1 MFNILPAIILI
12 IASAYAALQHIYF
25 PHVTEIDFFSVI
37 AEGAIAIIILILLFN
52 LRSLKENKQIHFLM
66 FLGFTILFIG
76 IWTDML
82 DELFEQPKLMTSVL
96 EDLCVVSGFM
106 LVVVGI
112 NKWMQLSQQQSNKLL
127 QLATTDSLTGLFVR
141 RYFNE
146 KANTEFTKCRRYKGV
161 FSLLMIDIDNFK
173 LINDKYGHSCGDTI
187 LSAFSKKLKESL
199 RETEIVARWG
209 GEEFIVL
216 VLESSSEICA
226 DLSEKLV
233 KLPQNTKVLVGD
245 EIISFTVS
253 IGGAT
258 LKDEDD
264 SVENLIN
271 RADQLLY
278 KAKQE
283 GRNRFFVDSSLEN
296 T

>member
-1 MFNILPAIILI
+1 MAL
-12 IASAYAALQHIYF
+12 AYAAFQHIYL
-25 PHVTEIDFFSVI
+25 PHVTEIDFYSVI
-37 AEGAIAIIILILLFN
+37 AEGAIAITILILLFN
-52 LRSLKENKQIHFLM
+52 LRSLQENKQIHFMM
-66 FLGFTILFIG
+66 FLGFTMLFIG
-76 IWTDML
+76 LWTDML
-82 DELFEQPKLMTSVL
+82 DELFEHPKLLTSVL
-96 EDLCVVSGFM
+96 EDLFVISGFIV
-106 LVVVGI
+106 VVVGI
-112 NKWMQLSQQQSNKLL
+112 NKWMQLNQQQRNKLL

-146 KANTEFTKCRRYKGV
+146 KANTEFTRCRRYKGV

-173 LINDKYGHSCGDTI
+173 LINDKHGHSCGDTI
-187 LSAFSKKLKESL
+187 LSAFSKNLKENL

-216 VLESSSEICA
+216 VPESSSELCA
-226 DLSEKLV
+226 HLSEKLV
-233 KLPQNTKVLVGD
+233 KLSQNTKVLVGD

-253 IGGAT
+253 IGGVT
-258 LKDEDD
+258 LKDEDN
-264 SVENLIN
+264 SVEDLIN

-283 GRNRFFVDSSLEN
+283 GRNQFFVDSALES